1 MLKKLHELSLHV
13 VNLVGNQNQNV
24 LLKNAEQFTATQHH
38 KPANQSPEKSAPAQP
53 QKSHSKV

>member
-13 VNLVGNQNQNV
+13 VNLVGNQKQKV
-24 LLKNAEQFTATQHH
+24 QVKNAEPITANQHH
-38 KPANQSPEKSAPAQP
+38 KPANQSPKNSAHTQP